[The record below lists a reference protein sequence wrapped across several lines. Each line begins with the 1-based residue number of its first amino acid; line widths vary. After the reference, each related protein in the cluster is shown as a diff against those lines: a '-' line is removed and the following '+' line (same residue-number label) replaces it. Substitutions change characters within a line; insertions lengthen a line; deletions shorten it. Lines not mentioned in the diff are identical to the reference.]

1 MDRRTMTAVRTPR
14 RLYLRIYLVVLAI
27 LGTLLAIGMAWWH
40 LHTDPRTF
48 GRALAYYRGGLNH
61 QLDVDLTAR
70 TRQARLDA
78 WASRTGA
85 DLALYDSDG
94 RLQAISVL
102 GATPRVAEHA
112 PRVPEEGA
120 YLLRLAGG
128 RVLVMR
134 PHPDARLV
142 PGPGGTAAFF
152 VVLALVTGIGC
163 YPLVRGLTRRLER
176 LQRDVDAWGGTD
188 QLPRVAV
195 DGRDEIAALAR
206 SFNDAA
212 QRIEALMRAQKSLLA
227 NASHELRSP
236 LARIRMAIELL
247 PTDTSPSLRA
257 EIALNIREL
266 DALVDEVL
274 LSSRLDAVGGA
285 ALHCERVDLAS
296 LVRAAADGA
305 AVTVRSDANDIHGDP
320 RLLMRLLRNL
330 VENAHRHGRGSAVEV
345 ILQAEGAGLRID
357 VCDRGPGLEPAQCKR
372 VFEPFYRAP
381 GSSETDGGV
390 GLGLS
395 LVQQIAKL
403 HGGRVACQ
411 PRVGGGSCFAVWL
424 PGLAAADL

>member
-1 MDRRTMTAVRTPR
+1 MTPVRTPR

-27 LGTLLAIGMAWWH
+27 LGTLIAVGMIWWH

-48 GRALAYYRGGLNH
+48 GRALADFRSGLDH
-61 QLDVDLTAR
+61 QLSADLSER

-85 DLALYDSDG
+85 NLALFGPDG
-94 RLQAISVL
+94 RLQAISGPGVTQ
-102 GATPRVAEHA
+102 GVVEHA
-112 PRVPEEGA
+112 PRIPEEGA
-120 YLLRLAGG
+120 YLLGLAGG

-134 PHPDARLV
+134 PRPDARLV

-152 VVLALVTGIGC
+152 AVVALLAGIGC

-212 QRIEALMRAQKSLLA
+212 QRIETLMRAQKSLLA

-236 LARIRMAIELL
+236 LARIRIAIELL

-257 EIALNIREL
+257 EIARNIREL

-296 LVRAAADGA
+296 LVRAIADGA
-305 AVTVRSDANDIHGDP
+305 AVTVRSHANDIHGDP

-345 ILQAEGAGLRID
+345 ILQAEGAGLRIE
-357 VCDRGPGLEPAQCKR
+357 VCDRGPGLAPDQCAR

-381 GSSETDGGV
+381 GTSETDGGV

-395 LVQQIAKL
+395 LVQQIANL
-403 HGGRVACQ
+403 HGGRVACH
-411 PRVGGGSCFAVWL
+411 PRLGGGSCFAVWL
-424 PGLAAADL
+424 PGLPAADR